1 MNMHWVRSEGKYR
14 EGLFALLLESKFV
27 IPPRINLFTNQE
39 LLPNLSVQRFIL
51 GLFGWACLTKSL
63 STELN
68 SISRTLP
75 LLRDWDAPKF
85 PLSNYVVSLSGDQPL
100 S

>member
-1 MNMHWVRSEGKYR
+1 MTMHWVKSEGKLR
-14 EGLFALLLESKFV
+14 EGLFALLLESKFI
-27 IPPRINLFTNQE
+27 IPQHINFFTNQE

-51 GLFGWACLTKSL
+51 GLFGWSCLIKSL
-63 STELN
+63 SMELN
-68 SISRTLP
+68 STSRTLP

-85 PLSNYVVSLSGDQPL
+85 PFSNYVVSLSGDQLL